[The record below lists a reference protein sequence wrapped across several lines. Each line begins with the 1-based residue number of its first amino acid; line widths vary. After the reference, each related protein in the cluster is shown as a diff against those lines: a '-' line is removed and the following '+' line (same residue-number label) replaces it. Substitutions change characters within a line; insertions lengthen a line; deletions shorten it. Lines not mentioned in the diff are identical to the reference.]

1 MWADQFRYQ
10 EVQDA
15 VEITGFRFFSVL
27 HEQNMNRG
35 GSWEDRCSVRF
46 RNQMLLSSSLYSSSM
61 DTAGAYI
68 TAGLC
73 LCPPPPPALT
83 VLIST
88 YAQAVTHTDSDV
100 RTPFMAVQ
108 ILNRSWSV
116 LLRERPKVSESLW
129 KSEDRC
135 GEKVLQET
143 RRSQPCFYFFCS
155 KMFQFH
161 QWPFSPPISSLTVD
175 FCCLHFIWAWPRS
188 WRDAHFC
195 LSWLIPGWSR

>member
-1 MWADQFRYQ
+1 MGGPMLGPVQ
-10 EVQDA
+10 EPNAAFIIPLQLLY
-15 VEITGFRFFSVL
+15 GHSWCL
-27 HEQNMNRG
+27 HN
-35 GSWEDRCSVRF
+35 SWPV
-46 RNQMLLSSSLYSSSM
+46 YV
-61 DTAGAYI
+61 
-68 TAGLC
+68 
-73 LCPPPPPALT
+73 PPPPPALT